1 MLNKKETES
10 FFISSI
16 DNEYIKKC
24 VDLHKELGAF
34 KRRPLTTIGTDFIKE
49 KMNISIGLAFVIFQF
64 LSYWINGVLIFY
76 ISYHFSNNLLKS
88 IVSCIFFYSL
98 FSVIFAFYRP
108 IYSYDEPI
116 QYLFILS
123 SLFFLFNGKKLLFS
137 ICLILS
143 IVSRETSLLLIPS
156 LLILNQNKYIPIYNG
171 ALKINLIYFLGPIVF
186 YFLYRF
192 QFDYLFLNDY
202 SDNPIVRF
210 KNLSFNF
217 QNKEFIIETIMA
229 LVNCT
234 ILPTYILII
243 SRKKFLIFKT
253 FFQSYFLALIINTS
267 IVLISSYARE
277 ARLFTL
283 PVLLVTPVIGI
294 IIIDMFKKFEPYKTK
309 RFILSCFLM
318 FVFSKFI
325 FLITNEK
332 FYTTTIG
339 MPEENFFNEYSSI
352 LLLIIALHFC
362 FVEIYKTKKS
372 IKEKNRFY

>member
-1 MLNKKETES
+1 M
-10 FFISSI
+10 
-16 DNEYIKKC
+16 
-24 VDLHKELGAF
+24 
-34 KRRPLTTIGTDFIKE
+34 
-49 KMNISIGLAFVIFQF
+49 
-64 LSYWINGVLIFY
+64 
-76 ISYHFSNNLLKS
+76 
-88 IVSCIFFYSL
+88 
-98 FSVIFAFYRP
+98 
-108 IYSYDEPI
+108 
-116 QYLFILS
+116 
-123 SLFFLFNGKKLLFS
+123 LFS

-186 YFLYRF
+186 YFIYRF

-202 SDNPIVRF
+202 SDNPILRF

-234 ILPTYILII
+234 ILPTYILIT
-243 SRKKFLIFKT
+243 SRKKFLAYKT

-362 FVEIYKTKKS
+362 FVEIYKTKNLLKKKIDFIS
-372 IKEKNRFY
+372 LIS